1 MTNIENK
8 IFSAYQRDSAL
19 YDEIFDED
27 GTIKQVYQKLF
38 NLYGE
43 HTIEDYVKLNS
54 KAKSSFFNQG
64 ITFQVYGDKETKEK
78 IFPFDLFPR
87 IIDPEEWEV
96 IEKGSIQR
104 SKALNLFGIYIMI
117 RILSVMVLYQWI

>member
-38 NLYGE
+38 NLY
-43 HTIEDYVKLNS
+43 
-54 KAKSSFFNQG
+54 
-64 ITFQVYGDKETKEK
+64 
-78 IFPFDLFPR
+78 
-87 IIDPEEWEV
+87 
-96 IEKGSIQR
+96 
-104 SKALNLFGIYIMI
+104 
-117 RILSVMVLYQWI
+117 